1 MLGKLVKWT
10 EALPALFLFYLSVK
24 NSERSVHK
32 NNRANPSEE
41 GVKQTMQWEKY
52 AKMF

>member
-10 EALPALFLFYLSVK
+10 EALPSSISVLSVK